1 MKISYAVTV
10 CNEFDEIQKL
20 IPFLLENI
28 REEDEIVVQ
37 QDNTEIHGGV
47 YTYLTSHKLKD
58 NIKFI
63 QTPLN
68 NDFGNF
74 KNNLTEACS
83 GDYIFQIDADEIPHK
98 SLLHN
103 LPVLLESNS
112 VEMLRV
118 PRVNTVNGLT
128 ENHITKWGWR
138 VNENGWVN
146 WPDPQWRIYKRTPEI
161 KWRNKVHEVIDGYKT
176 HADLPYE
183 EEWCL
188 YHPKDIK
195 RQEKQN
201 KFYETLL

>member
-37 QDNTEIHGGV
+37 QDNTEIHDGV
-47 YTYLTSHKLKD
+47 HTYLTSEKLKD

-68 NDFGNF
+68 KDFANF
-74 KNNLTEACS
+74 KNNLTEACT

-103 LPVLLESNS
+103 LPILLESNS

-118 PRVNTVNGLT
+118 PRVNTVDGLT

-161 KWRNKVHEVIDGYKT
+161 KWKNKVHEIIYGYKT
-176 HADLPYE
+176 HADLPYQ

-188 YHPKDIK
+188 YHPKDIG

-201 KFYETLL
+201 AFYDTI

>member
-1 MKISYAVTV
+1 M
-10 CNEFDEIQKL
+10 
-20 IPFLLENI
+20 
-28 REEDEIVVQ
+28 
-37 QDNTEIHGGV
+37 
-47 YTYLTSHKLKD
+47 
-58 NIKFI
+58 
-63 QTPLN
+63 
-68 NDFGNF
+68 
-74 KNNLTEACS
+74 TEACS

-201 KFYETLL
+201 KFSETLL